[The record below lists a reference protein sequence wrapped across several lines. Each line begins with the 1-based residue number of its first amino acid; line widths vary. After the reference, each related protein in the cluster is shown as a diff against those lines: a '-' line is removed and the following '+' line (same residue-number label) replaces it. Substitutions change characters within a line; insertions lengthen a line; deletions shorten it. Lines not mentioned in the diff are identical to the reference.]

1 MEIGNSVLQERRKSV
16 RRDSQRHFIDIN
28 PDEKR
33 NLGLT
38 GVIHVLKSYDDFDGG
53 INCCICGE
61 NSYTFRFSIKLLDL
75 P

>member
-1 MEIGNSVLQERRKSV
+1 MEIDNSIFKERRKSV
-16 RRDSQRHFIDIN
+16 RRDSHRHFIDIN

-38 GVIHVLKSYDDFDGG
+38 GVIHVLKSYDDYDGG

-61 NSYTFRFSIKLLDL
+61 KSLLFSISFMMNT
-75 P
+75 

>member
-1 MEIGNSVLQERRKSV
+1 MEIGNPVLQERRKSV

-61 NSYTFRFSIKLLDL
+61 NSYSFLLL
-75 P
+75 